1 MSINHEKIP
10 THRSPNMK
18 VRFINS
24 IDRLSNSVWQALVG
38 TNYPFLRYEFLH
50 ALEASGSVGGD
61 SGWLPMHLLVESEDD
76 RLLAAMPL
84 YLKSHSYGEYVFDWS
99 WAEAYENHGLAYY
112 PKLLAAIPFTPAT
125 GQRLAKTADC
135 SDEVTA
141 VVAKAL
147 RDKAQQLGASG
158 WHVLFS
164 EKEELAEWTSTGAD
178 MRLGCQFHWQN
189 NGYADFAGF
198 LEAMNSKKRR
208 TIRKERESL
217 TAQGIQFQRLTGDA
231 ITPLLWQRFQAF
243 YQLTNLKYN
252 RHQGYL
258 TPDFFDRIYLTM
270 RDSLLLVVA
279 VDGDEVIAGALNF
292 IGSDTLYGRYWGCTR
307 EVEFL
312 HFETCYY
319 QGIEYCIQQGIKRF
333 DSGAQGEHKVPRGF
347 RPTLTYSAH
356 WLAHTGFRDAVRR
369 FLVEEGAGIRHYR
382 DEMTKALPFRDG
394 DASTGL
400 A

>member
-1 MSINHEKIP
+1 
-10 THRSPNMK
+10 MK

-24 IDRLSNSVWQALVG
+24 ISLIHASTWHTLVG
-38 TNYPFLRYEFLH
+38 TNYPFLRHEFLY
-50 ALEASGSVGGD
+50 ALEASDCVSAK
-61 SGWLPMHLLVESEDD
+61 SGWLPMHLVVESEDG

-125 GQRLAKTADC
+125 GQRLVKAADC

-141 VVAKAL
+141 VAAKAL
-147 RDKAQQLGASG
+147 QFKAQQLGASG
-158 WHVLFS
+158 WHVLFL
-164 EKEELAEWTSTGAD
+164 EKDELAQWTSTGAEI
-178 MRLGCQFHWQN
+178 RLGCQFHWHN
-189 NGYADFAGF
+189 EGYTDFDGF
-198 LEAMNSKKRR
+198 LAAMNSKKRR
-208 TIRKERESL
+208 TLRKERDSL
-217 TAQGIQFQRLTGDA
+217 TAQGIQFQRLTGEA

-258 TPDFFDRIYLTM
+258 TPDFFEHIYLTM

-279 VDGDEVIAGALNF
+279 FDGEEAIAGALNF
-292 IGSDTLYGRYWGCTR
+292 MGGNTLYGRYWGCTR

-319 QGIEYCIQQGIKRF
+319 QGIEYCIQQGIQRF
-333 DSGAQGEHKVPRGF
+333 DSGAQGEHKVARGF

-356 WLAHTGFRDAVRR
+356 WLQHTGFRQAVKR
-369 FLVEEGAGIRHYR
+369 FLVEEGVGIKHYC
-382 DEMTKALPFRDG
+382 DEMTKALPFRAVENDP
-394 DASTGL
+394 L
-400 A
+400 